1 MIQVWRVLSIATMV
15 EIRLIVIV
23 GVVADDPS
31 TRPDERFTLA
41 SERTFLA
48 WMRTSLGL
56 LAGGIAIVHLV
67 PDFSTGWVRTTLGLV
82 LIFMAASA
90 AMVGLRR
97 WLQVRKAL
105 ESGAP
110 MPEAREL
117 WIFAVG
123 IGFVAVLAAVVTVLG
138 IE

>member
-1 MIQVWRVLSIATMV
+1 MRDH
-15 EIRLIVIV
+15 
-23 GVVADDPS
+23 GVVSDQP
-31 TRPDERFTLA
+31 TPPNRPDERFTLA

-67 PDFSTGWVRTTLGLV
+67 PDFSTGWVRTTLGLL
-82 LIFMAASA
+82 LILMAASA

-97 WLQVRKAL
+97 WLQVRRAL
-105 ESGAP
+105 ENGAP
-110 MPEAREL
+110 MPEAKEL

-123 IGFVAVLAAVVTVLG
+123 IGAIAVLAAVVTVLG
-138 IE
+138 IQ

>member
-1 MIQVWRVLSIATMV
+1 MYYVAPDAS
-15 EIRLIVIV
+15 EIP
-23 GVVADDPS
+23 DTPD
-31 TRPDERFTLA
+31 RPDERFTLA

-67 PDFSTGWVRTTLGLV
+67 PDFATSWVRTTLGLV
-82 LIFMAASA
+82 LILMAASA
-90 AMVGLRR
+90 AVVGMRR

-105 ESGAP
+105 VSGDS
-110 MPEAREL
+110 MPEAKEL

-123 IGFVAVLAAVVTVLG
+123 IGAIAILAAVVTVLG
-138 IE
+138 IQ

>member
-1 MIQVWRVLSIATMV
+1 M
-15 EIRLIVIV
+15 
-23 GVVADDPS
+23 

-48 WMRTSLGL
+48 WLRTSLGL

-67 PDFSTGWVRTTLGLV
+67 PGFSTGWVRTALGLI
-82 LIFMAASA
+82 LIALAAA
-90 AMVGLRR
+90 APVIGLRR
-97 WLQVRKAL
+97 WMRVRAAL

-110 MPEAREL
+110 MPESRDL

-123 IGFVAVLAAVVTVLG
+123 IGAVAVLAAVVTVLG
-138 IE
+138 IQ

>member
-1 MIQVWRVLSIATMV
+1 MV
-15 EIRLIVIV
+15 RIGLIVIV
-23 GVVADDPS
+23 GSVTDDPS

-56 LAGGIAIVHLV
+56 MAGGIAIVHLV
-67 PDFSTGWVRTTLGLV
+67 PDFSTGWVRTGLGLV
-82 LIFMAASA
+82 LILMAASA

-105 ESGAP
+105 EEGAP
-110 MPEAREL
+110 MPEAKEL
-117 WIFAVG
+117 WLFAVG
-123 IGFVAVLAAVVTVLG
+123 IGGIAILAAVITVLG